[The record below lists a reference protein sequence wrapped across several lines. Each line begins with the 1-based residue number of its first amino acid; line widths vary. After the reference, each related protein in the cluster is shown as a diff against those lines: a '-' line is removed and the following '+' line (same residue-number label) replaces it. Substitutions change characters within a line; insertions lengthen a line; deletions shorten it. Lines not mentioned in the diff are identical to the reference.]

1 MYKNWLKWIKDVHIT
16 QTNIKLIEENI
27 GEKLPNLWF
36 GNEFLDM
43 APQAQATKEK
53 TLKKFTT

>member
-1 MYKNWLKWIKDVHIT
+1 MYKNGLKRIKDVHIT

-53 TLKKFTT
+53 TL